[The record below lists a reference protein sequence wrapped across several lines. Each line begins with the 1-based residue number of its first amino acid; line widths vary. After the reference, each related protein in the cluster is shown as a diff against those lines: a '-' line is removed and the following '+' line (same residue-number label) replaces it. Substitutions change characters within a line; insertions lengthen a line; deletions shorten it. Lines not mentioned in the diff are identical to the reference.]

1 MGSCEG
7 LFGLPHPVKLF
18 LPQAFEPA
26 RRVFPRWEIWIPRLV
41 LHGLGSTTSR
51 GLIMARKILCVAEKP
66 AIARAV
72 ATHLSGGSFQTV
84 SVPGEPEGYIN

>member
-1 MGSCEG
+1 MQMGSGAG

-18 LPQAFEPA
+18 LPQALISA
-26 RRVFPRWEIWIPRLV
+26 RRVFPRWEIWMPHLV
-41 LHGLGSTTSR
+41 LHGLCSTTSR

-84 SVPGEPEGYIN
+84 SVTGEPEG